1 VGEASFLV
9 VPKHLVMLP
18 SAHIKVLGYVFFCL
32 FFILII
38 LTMFNSFLSFVHNF
52 FHHDKQVKRE
62 HIIDNEDDD
71 EMIET
76 EGDLTT

>member
-1 VGEASFLV
+1 
-9 VPKHLVMLP
+9 
-18 SAHIKVLGYVFFCL
+18 
-32 FFILII
+32 
-38 LTMFNSFLSFVHNF
+38 MFNSFLSFVHNF